1 MQCWRPC
8 PLPPAQPSVALGSSA
23 SPLSMRSTITKL
35 VELSIFSKVA
45 GNKQF
50 SSWCPSLLPPL
61 HAFPPPPRFSFNS
74 YAHLSHLGPVHV
86 HCDKPWRHARVR
98 VLCFLFFFLCFSKQ
112 FSLTPRVFT
121 FSPSLTIIRCWGNSF
136 LSTNAWSVTPTLIII
151 VLSNTANHNVTERA
165 VSSLDIKSAEK

>member
-1 MQCWRPC
+1 MLNPCRSLLFLHCICLVLSWLLSLSFPMQCWRPC

-61 HAFPPPPRFSFNS
+61 HAFPPPHDSP
-74 YAHLSHLGPVHV
+74 LTVTLTSHTS
-86 HCDKPWRHARVR
+86 D
-98 VLCFLFFFLCFSKQ
+98 LCMCTVTSPGDTPECGCCVSCFFCLFQ
-112 FSLTPRVFT
+112 NN
-121 FSPSLTIIRCWGNSF
+121 SPSPHVCSYF
-136 LSTNAWSVTPTLIII
+136 LPYWPS
-151 VLSNTANHNVTERA
+151 
-165 VSSLDIKSAEK
+165 